1 MYIHRYYIIK
11 AFNIKIPDFFN
22 NFFPLFL
29 IVDCIKLFLKKIS
42 YTQINMSE
50 GVLGILTRENH
61 FFFNLK

>member
-50 GVLGILTRENH
+50 GGTGNFDPRKS
-61 FFFNLK
+61 FFF